1 MAVVSTFRDLKIDDI
16 LLKRNE
22 KQNEEEMQCILPQ
35 SPTTPER
42 FLSNPYYGKGFCEP
56 DQYKVA
62 INRCE
67 DGFAFCELALEMLKD
82 LVNELQ
88 RCSESLLNYKKFS
101 YDKSF
106 RHVKKAKEFEKAFK
120 EVQKPWV
127 EVLNK
132 ISEAKLAYH
141 RTSGKLHR
149 ARRAEDIT
157 SCDVSTTDEE
167 KKKEKRKNIYEKL
180 INDMESK
187 RSAYQ
192 VEMFKILGRADDFER
207 KRLEHFKLTFTALQQ
222 ATSIENDARRTE
234 MFEKF
239 QRAISK
245 HNADSDI
252 EVFNKNYGCETRTK
266 WPVFEDVEQ

>member
-88 RCSESLLNYKKFS
+88 RCSESLRKWSDRSQNKITLS
-101 YDKSF
+101 
-106 RHVKKAKEFEKAFK
+106 KEFKTNRI